1 MNFLR
6 KNAVCIQICPFF
18 AVRPDRDLTGK
29 QKVPRAR
36 KRVIDEELINHM
48 VCGNSTF
55 IPITA
60 LFCIKYFWI
69 IYPKIQIR
77 LKGDEWSK
85 KLSVEF
91 RMLLMQLLNIES
103 KVAKGDQRDEPLP
116 KLPSE
121 KLYEKLQAMAT
132 SSFPSKRDV
141 GRAIS
146 LKVKS

>member
-55 IPITA
+55 IHPNYSFV
-60 LFCIKYFWI
+60 LH
-69 IYPKIQIR
+69 KIF
-77 LKGDEWSK
+77 LDN
-85 KLSVEF
+85 LS
-91 RMLLMQLLNIES
+91 QNSDSIER
-103 KVAKGDQRDEPLP
+103 G
-116 KLPSE
+116 
-121 KLYEKLQAMAT
+121 
-132 SSFPSKRDV
+132 
-141 GRAIS
+141 
-146 LKVKS
+146 